1 MSLAHH
7 YVKGRAEAGQRPSN
21 ATAERAR
28 KDNALGAGCAGRFI
42 APMKT
47 TTAPALQDSEQP

>member
-28 KDNALGAGCAGRFI
+28 KVMRLARVAQAASLR
-42 APMKT
+42 
-47 TTAPALQDSEQP
+47 Q